1 MNEELLSECCCNVT
15 KLLIAAGRP
24 TITTSTPETT
34 NIPGATGEKVKLT
47 CIVSAKEY
55 AKMSWKRDLNGNEL
69 SPQNDNKVN
78 SISHQFNAIEMTVTV
93 TAVDEEF
100 YCVAVNLLGNDTQK
114 YRIRER
120 GR

>member
-1 MNEELLSECCCNVT
+1 LSV
-15 KLLIAAGRP
+15 AARP
-24 TITTSTPETT
+24 TITTSTPEAT
-34 NIPGATGEKVKLT
+34 NIPGGTGEEVKST
-47 CIVSAKEY
+47 CVVIAKPS

-69 SPQNDNKVN
+69 SSQNDNKVK
-78 SISHQFNAIEMTVTV
+78 SIFNHVNAIEMTLTAA
-93 TAVDEEF
+93 AVDEEF

>member
-1 MNEELLSECCCNVT
+1 M
-15 KLLIAAGRP
+15 IAAGRP
-24 TITTSTPETT
+24 TITTSGPETT

-47 CIVSAKEY
+47 CIVSAKPP

-69 SPQNDNKVN
+69 SSQNDNKVN
-78 SISHQFNAIEMTVTV
+78 SISQELNAIKLTVTV

-120 GR
+120 GS